1 MLFTP
6 RRGAV
11 SIENGVF
18 GPRGVRSIQ
27 RDNLNRFRYK
37 ETILWVYDAIVL

>member
-11 SIENGVF
+11 SMENGVF
-18 GPRGVRSIQ
+18 GPSGVGPYKG
-27 RDNLNRFRYK
+27 DNLNRFRYK
-37 ETILWVYDAIVL
+37 ETILWV